1 LHYNLVEQ
9 ADKLLSKIT
18 LPKEAQSSNNQM
30 ARFLFYQGRI
40 KSIQL
45 EYTKAENCLSEA
57 NRKAPQSAV
66 GFKLIIHKWLC
77 IVQLLIGDIPDR
89 RVFRQIGMEKELEP
103 YYRLTKA
110 VRIGDL
116 DAFHK
121 VIKQN
126 GNAFTSDNTISLIRR
141 LRNNVI
147 KTGLRKI
154 NIAYSRISF
163 RDICDKL
170 KLESVED
177 AEYIVSKAIRDG
189 VIDATIDR
197 KGGFVRSNETPNVY
211 STYEPSE
218 SFHKRIE
225 FCLGMRNDAVKA
237 MRYSEQPENN
247 EVLITNEERAKR
259 EEIEKK
265 RREEEEKK
273 EEEENKN
280 KKKGGESSN
289 FGDNTDN

>member
-1 LHYNLVEQ
+1 LV
-9 ADKLLSKIT
+9 
-18 LPKEAQSSNNQM
+18 
-30 ARFLFYQGRI
+30 
-40 KSIQL
+40 
-45 EYTKAENCLSEA
+45 
-57 NRKAPQSAV
+57 
-66 GFKLIIHKWLC
+66 

-89 RVFRQIGMEKELEP
+89 RIFRQTGMEKALEP

-110 VRIGDL
+110 VRVGDL
-116 DAFHK
+116 DTFHN
-121 VIKQN
+121 VVKQFN
-126 GNAFTSDNTISLIRR
+126 NAFGEDGTISLIRR

-163 RDICDKL
+163 SDICDKL

-218 SFHKRIE
+218 AFNKRIE
-225 FCLGMRNDAVKA
+225 FCLGMRNDSIRA
-237 MRYSEQPENN
+237 MRYSEQDENN

-259 EEIEKK
+259 EEVEKK

-273 EEEENKN
+273 EEEENKKN
-280 KKKGGESSN
+280 KKNGGDST
-289 FGDNTDN
+289 TDN